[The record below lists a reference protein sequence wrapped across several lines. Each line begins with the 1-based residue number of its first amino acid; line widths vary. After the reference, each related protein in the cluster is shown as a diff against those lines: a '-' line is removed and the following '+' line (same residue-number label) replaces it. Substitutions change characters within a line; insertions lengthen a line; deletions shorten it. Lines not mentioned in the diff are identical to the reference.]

1 MLLNEA
7 KFLNNS
13 NILELIAYI
22 KSSIDTIV
30 SIKVDE
36 ELTKYKSN
44 DNENTAQNYET
55 LLRKEEAS
63 IRQHIATEQQLK
75 LHLEKMSE
83 KLEQYELN
91 NRILMNKLVSYIIF
105 LTFFIKNFRKNKKP
119 ALKNI

>member
-105 LTFFIKNFRKNKKP
+105 FTFFY
-119 ALKNI
+119 